1 MVTAIMIATMAALTL
16 PARASGVDPA
26 GSMPGPGA
34 TLAEAGTPAKSG
46 AAPSGSAPRNSAPEA
61 SAQSGGV
68 GKPGPVP
75 GPSDEAILVEAETT
89 QYQYGPEG
97 TVVVASGNVRATY
110 GDLSVSADYLRI
122 HVDAGDLLARG
133 NVQVR
138 RGSSVTRC
146 TLFAYNLKAK
156 TGRVLEPDAAVP
168 GVYVR
173 GKEMDVQPDRF
184 TLADA
189 HATGCD
195 LKEPC
200 YRVTTRRLVI
210 YPDKRVVAEWP
221 VLWLERVPVLAL
233 PRLTLPVRGERVGWV
248 EGEGYP
254 VPRLGYAPESG
265 LIIGLTY
272 LGRSREDLTI
282 RYEGAWLTR
291 RKGVQAQAR
300 ADMQLGPGQSATLT
314 GGFRSWEGV
323 YASGVW
329 NLAISRALSLQAD
342 ARYNAGHGM
351 WPGGSA
357 GDWPYEEGEQGTPA
371 GPGTEGGLTV
381 RADAGPV
388 AVKATARKD
397 LYDSG
402 TVYSLPAVEIATG
415 PIRAPG
421 MPVMLSLS
429 GGAGRFEEPGRGVLT
444 MRTFAALS
452 ATTVPLRLAEGIAC
466 ILSLDAR
473 RAWYGTGDLLDTR
486 TTGVSLNGEF
496 GTLEAFG
503 ADVPRIDTRLGY
515 TLRTVSGATPFAFDR
530 SGPLIEAAA
539 SIAARV
545 NQGWT
550 VGLATTYDLAAEAV
564 KDVDLS
570 LVNHHHC
577 YDIRATWR
585 ERRKAFGLEVRF
597 TR

>member
-1 MVTAIMIATMAALTL
+1 MVTAILIATAAALTL
-16 PARASGVDPA
+16 PAW
-26 GSMPGPGA
+26 
-34 TLAEAGTPAKSG
+34 
-46 AAPSGSAPRNSAPEA
+46 A
-61 SAQSGGV
+61 SAQSGAAQE
-68 GKPGPVP
+68 PGGGTGQV
-75 GPSDEAILVEAETT
+75 DEPILVEAETT
-89 QYQYGPEG
+89 QYQYGSEG
-97 TVVVASGNVRATY
+97 TVVVASGNVRATH

-122 HVDAGDLLARG
+122 HVDAGELLARG
-133 NVQVR
+133 NVQVQ

-195 LKEPC
+195 LEEPC

-221 VLWLERVPVLAL
+221 VLWLERVPVLTL
-233 PRLTLPVRGERVGWV
+233 PRLTLPVHGERVGWV

-254 VPRLGYAPESG
+254 VPRFGYASESG
-265 LIIGLTY
+265 LMIGLTY
-272 LGRSREDLTI
+272 LDRSREDLTI

-291 RKGVQAQAR
+291 RKGVQVQAR

-329 NLAISRALSLQAD
+329 NLAMSEALSLQAD

-357 GDWPYEEGEQGTPA
+357 GDWPYDEGEQGTLA
-371 GPGTEGGLTV
+371 GPETEGGLTV

-397 LYDSG
+397 VYSSG
-402 TVYSLPAVEIATG
+402 AVYSLPAVEIATR

-421 MPVMLSLS
+421 VPIMLSLS

-444 MRTFAALS
+444 ARTFATLS
-452 ATTVPLRLAEGIAC
+452 ATTVPLRLAEGITC
-466 ILSLDAR
+466 SLSLNAR

-486 TTGVSLNGEF
+486 TTRVSMNGRL

-503 ADVPRIDTRLGY
+503 ASVPRVDTRLGY
-515 TLRTVSGATPFAFDR
+515 TVRTVTGATPFAFDG
-530 SGPLIEAAA
+530 SGPLNEAAA
-539 SIAARV
+539 SIVVRV

-570 LVNHHHC
+570 LVSHHHC

-585 ERRKAFGLEVRF
+585 ERREEFGLEVRF
-597 TR
+597 AR